1 MHIKQRRWWMIGGGI
16 AAAFLASIIG
26 MLIWYQLQLRP
37 VDAANT
43 ERIAI
48 TIQPGATPDQI
59 AHELKERTLIRSSL
73 AFSIH
78 AKLSR
83 LAGGLQAGVH
93 RISPSQST
101 AEIVKQLQQAEHEE
115 LTVQFVPGAMLRD
128 NSTTTVA
135 DKKQDVRSVLERLG
149 YDRDEIERAFVADY
163 SDYDNTLF
171 KGRPAGA
178 GIEGYVYGETYQ
190 VSADATVEQ
199 ILRRTF
205 DEFVKQITARDLE
218 RKFAK
223 QGLTL
228 YEGITLASIIQKEV
242 SCHGTQLCD
251 DQKQVAQ
258 VFFKR
263 LKEGM
268 SLGADATFMYAAAQ
282 AGKLPT
288 VDFDSLYNTRIHTG
302 LTPGPISTPGIGAL
316 MAVAEPAAG
325 DYLYFVSGDDGVN
338 HFSRTEAEHVAATEQ
353 YCIENCRLPE

>member
-78 AKLSR
+78 AKQSR

-149 YDRDEIERAFVADY
+149 YDRDEIERAFLADY

-205 DEFVKQITARDLE
+205 DEYVKQIKENNLE
-218 RKFAK
+218 AAFEK

-242 SCHGTQLCD
+242 SCHGKQVCD

-258 VFFKR
+258 VFLKR
-263 LKEGM
+263 LNEGI
-268 SLGADATFMYAAAQ
+268 SLGSDVTFIYAAAQ
-282 AGKLPT
+282 DGKTPT
-288 VDFDSLYNTRIHTG
+288 VDYDSLYNTRIHQG
-302 LTPGPISTPGIGAL
+302 LPPGPISTPGLGAL
-316 MAVAEPAAG
+316 LAVAEPAEG
-325 DYLYFVSGDDGVN
+325 DYLFFVSGDDGTMYYTRTDEEHNEITRKYCQVN
-338 HFSRTEAEHVAATEQ
+338 
-353 YCIENCRLPE
+353 CLLPQ